1 MTVNEVQELL
11 EAWAHKHPT
20 QNRSELIN
28 LAILTEDLGE
38 LARIIATKYSEPNH
52 NPAATKRAL
61 ARELSDIMW
70 TITLMANQA
79 DIDLTSSFIDNL
91 GERNERL

>member
-11 EAWAHKHPT
+11 EAWVHKHPT
-20 QNRSELIN
+20 QKRSELTN
-28 LAILTEDLGE
+28 MAILTEDVGE

-52 NPAATKRAL
+52 NPSATKRAL

-79 DIDLTSSFIDNL
+79 EIDMTSSFIDNL
-91 GERNERL
+91 EERNQRL